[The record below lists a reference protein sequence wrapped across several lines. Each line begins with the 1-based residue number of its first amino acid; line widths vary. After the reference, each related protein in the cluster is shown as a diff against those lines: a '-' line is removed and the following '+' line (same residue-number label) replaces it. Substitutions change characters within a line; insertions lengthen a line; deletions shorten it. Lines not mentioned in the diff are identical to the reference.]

1 MGGSNA
7 ISSSPIHLLR
17 EATQC
22 DLWLQFDFSQSAGN
36 YSQLS
41 GVLAGF
47 AFLAIMLV
55 LSRQHRRG
63 SASDAAREYE
73 QDNRFVTAL
82 ACACL
87 GLVTAAAL
95 FALLSG
101 EEGCALIS
109 GRALSKEVLAGV
121 AFFFSVYTLLFGAVQ
136 LVSAAALGAHFRF
149 IVAVL
154 TPPIVVAFIVASLDD
169 LALSLANPP
178 GQPEAPHESL
188 LPGWTD
194 SSASLWKFAHST
206 LTWLI
211 PSVLAICLAVW
222 LAGFRWR
229 RAGDIHGRAA
239 SVLSGVVSKA
249 LIYLPYASLALVA
262 YAVWRTAMLGRLEA
276 GAHIGAGQAKVLVLV
291 CTVVVVLQS
300 ASLSFARGEDVA
312 PEFEAQPSAEDGLSR

>member
-1 MGGSNA
+1 
-7 ISSSPIHLLR
+7 
-17 EATQC
+17 
-22 DLWLQFDFSQSAGN
+22 
-36 YSQLS
+36 
-41 GVLAGF
+41 
-47 AFLAIMLV
+47 
-55 LSRQHRRG
+55 
-63 SASDAAREYE
+63 
-73 QDNRFVTAL
+73 
-82 ACACL
+82 
-87 GLVTAAAL
+87 
-95 FALLSG
+95 LLSG

-136 LVSAAALGAHFRF
+136 LVSASTLGRHFRF

-154 TPPIVVAFIVASLDD
+154 APPLVVAFIVASLND

-178 GQPEAPHESL
+178 DEPAQPHAPL

-194 SSASLWKFAHST
+194 SSASLWNFAHSV

-211 PSVLAICLAVW
+211 PTVLVICLVLW

-229 RAGDIHGRAA
+229 RAGGAPGPVA
-239 SVLSGVVSKA
+239 SALTRLVSGA
-249 LIYLPYASLALVA
+249 LTYLPYASLTLVA

-300 ASLSFARGEDVA
+300 ASLSFVRGDDR
-312 PEFEAQPSAEDGLSR
+312 PPDFQPQSHDDAGAD

>member
-1 MGGSNA
+1 MGGSSA
-7 ISSSPIHLLR
+7 IPSSPIHLLR
-17 EATQC
+17 EATSC
-22 DLWLQFDFSQSAGN
+22 ELWLQFDFSQSAGN

-55 LSRQHRRG
+55 LSRQHRRVG
-63 SASDAAREYE
+63 ESDAVREYE

-87 GLVTAAAL
+87 GLVTAATL
-95 FALLSG
+95 FSLLSG
-101 EEGCALIS
+101 EVGCALIS

-136 LVSAAALGAHFRF
+136 LVSASALGTHFRF

-154 TPPIVVAFIVASLDD
+154 APPLVVAFIVASLND

-178 GQPEAPHESL
+178 DQPAAPHEPL

-194 SSASLWKFAHST
+194 SSTSLWNFAHSV

-211 PSVLAICLAVW
+211 PTVLAICLALW

-229 RAGDIHGRAA
+229 RASGTPGQVGAA
-239 SVLSGVVSKA
+239 LTRVVSGA
-249 LIYLPYASLALVA
+249 LTYLPYASLALVA
-262 YAVWRTAMLGRLEA
+262 YAVWRTAMLGRLDA

-300 ASLSFARGEDVA
+300 ASLSFARGDDRPPDFQE
-312 PEFEAQPSAEDGLSR
+312 QPSADGEG

>member
-1 MGGSNA
+1 MGGSFT
-7 ISSSPIHLLR
+7 IPSSPIQFFR
-17 EATQC
+17 EAAPC
-22 DLWLQFDFSQSAGN
+22 ELWLQFDFSQAAGN
-36 YSQLS
+36 YSQLA

-55 LSRQHRRG
+55 LNRQHRRG

-87 GLVTAAAL
+87 GLITAATL
-95 FALLSG
+95 FSLLSG

-136 LVSAAALGAHFRF
+136 LVSASALGMHFRF

-154 TPPIVVAFIVASLDD
+154 APALVVSFIVASLDD

-178 GQPEAPHESL
+178 GQPAAPHEAL

-194 SSASLWKFAHST
+194 SSASLWNFAHSV

-211 PSVLAICLAVW
+211 PTVLTVCLALW

-229 RAGDIHGRAA
+229 RAHGTPGRGA
-239 SVLSGVVSKA
+239 SVLMRVVSA
-249 LIYLPYASLALVA
+249 GLAYLPYASLALVA
-262 YAVWRTAMLGRLEA
+262 YAVWRTAMLGRLQA

-300 ASLSFARGEDVA
+300 ASLSLARGEDRA
-312 PEFEAQPSAEDGLSR
+312 PNFEADATTDRQE

>member
-1 MGGSNA
+1 MNGQ
-7 ISSSPIHLLR
+7 LFR
-17 EATQC
+17 EATSC
-22 DLWLQFDFSQSAGN
+22 ELWLQFDFSQSAGN

-63 SASDAAREYE
+63 SERDAVREYE

-87 GLVTAAAL
+87 GLITAAAL

-101 EEGCALIS
+101 EEGCALVS

-136 LVSAAALGAHFRF
+136 LVSASALSTHFRF

-154 TPPIVVAFIVASLDD
+154 TPPVVVAFIVASLDD

-178 GQPEAPHESL
+178 DQPAEPHEPV

-194 SSASLWKFAHST
+194 SSASLWNFAHGVM
-206 LTWLI
+206 TWLI
-211 PSVLAICLAVW
+211 PTVLGICLALW
-222 LAGFRWR
+222 LAGFGWR
-229 RAGDIHGRAA
+229 RASGESGRVGAA
-239 SVLSGVVSKA
+239 LSRVVSAA
-249 LIYLPYASLALVA
+249 LTYLPYASLALVA
-262 YAVWRTAMLGRLEA
+262 YAVWRTAMLGRLESA
-276 GAHIGAGQAKVLVLV
+276 AHIGAGQAKVLVLV
-291 CTVVVVLQS
+291 CTIVVVLQS
-300 ASLSFARGEDVA
+300 ASLSFARGDDRPPDFHA
-312 PEFEAQPSAEDGLSR
+312 R

>member
-1 MGGSNA
+1 MLFTYA
-7 ISSSPIHLLR
+7 PLHLLR
-17 EATQC
+17 FQAVGAQGTSCE
-22 DLWLQFDFSQSAGN
+22 LWLQFDFSQSAGN

-63 SASDAAREYE
+63 SESDAAREYE
-73 QDNRFVTAL
+73 QDNHFVTAL

-87 GLVTAAAL
+87 GLITAASL
-95 FALLSG
+95 FSLLSG

-136 LVSAAALGAHFRF
+136 LVSASALGTHFRF

-154 TPPIVVAFIVASLDD
+154 APPLVVAFIVASLND

-178 GQPEAPHESL
+178 DQPTEPHESL

-194 SSASLWKFAHST
+194 SSASLWNFAHGVM
-206 LTWLI
+206 TWLT
-211 PSVLAICLAVW
+211 PTVLAVCLALW

-229 RAGDIHGRAA
+229 RASGAA
-239 SVLSGVVSKA
+239 RRVGSTLTRVVSAA
-249 LIYLPYASLALVA
+249 LTYLPYASLALVA
-262 YAVWRTAMLGRLEA
+262 YAVWRTAMLGRLQA
-276 GAHIGAGQAKVLVLV
+276 GAHIGAGQAKVLVLI

-300 ASLSFARGEDVA
+300 ASLSFARGEDR
-312 PEFEAQPSAEDGLSR
+312 PPDFEGEK

>member
-1 MGGSNA
+1 MGGS
-7 ISSSPIHLLR
+7 S
-17 EATQC
+17 TC
-22 DLWLQFDFSQSAGN
+22 KLWLQFDFSQSAGN

-63 SASDAAREYE
+63 SESDAVREYE

-87 GLVTAAAL
+87 GLVTAATL
-95 FALLSG
+95 FSLLSG

-136 LVSAAALGAHFRF
+136 LVAASALGTHFRF

-154 TPPIVVAFIVASLDD
+154 APPLVVAFIVASLND

-178 GQPEAPHESL
+178 DQPAEPHEPL

-194 SSASLWKFAHST
+194 SSTSLWNFAHSV

-211 PSVLAICLAVW
+211 PTVLAICLALW

-229 RAGDIHGRAA
+229 RASGTPGQG
-239 SVLSGVVSKA
+239 GVVLTRVVSGA
-249 LIYLPYASLALVA
+249 LTYLPYASLALVA

-300 ASLSFARGEDVA
+300 ASLSFTRGDDRRPDFKE
-312 PEFEAQPSAEDGLSR
+312 EPSADGER

>member
-1 MGGSNA
+1 MGGSSA
-7 ISSSPIHLLR
+7 FPSSPIHLLR
-17 EATQC
+17 QAAPCE
-22 DLWLQFDFSQSAGN
+22 LWLQFDFSQSAGN

-63 SASDAAREYE
+63 GETDAVREYE

-87 GLVTAAAL
+87 GLITAATL
-95 FALLSG
+95 FSLLSG
-101 EEGCALIS
+101 EVGCALIS

-136 LVSAAALGAHFRF
+136 LVSASALGTHLRF

-154 TPPIVVAFIVASLDD
+154 APPLVVAFIVASLND

-178 GQPEAPHESL
+178 DQPAEPHEPL
-188 LPGWTD
+188 VPGWTD
-194 SSASLWKFAHST
+194 SSTSLWNFAHSV

-211 PSVLAICLAVW
+211 PTVLAICLALW
-222 LAGFRWR
+222 LSGFRWR
-229 RAGDIHGRAA
+229 RASDTPGRVGSA
-239 SVLSGVVSKA
+239 LTRVVSAA
-249 LIYLPYASLALVA
+249 LTYLPYASLALVA
-262 YAVWRTAMLGRLEA
+262 YAVWRTALLGRLEA

-300 ASLSFARGEDVA
+300 ASLSFARGDDRPPDFHGRTGVDD
-312 PEFEAQPSAEDGLSR
+312 EA

>member
-1 MGGSNA
+1 MGGSSA
-7 ISSSPIHLLR
+7 IPSSPVQFVR
-17 EATQC
+17 EASSC
-22 DLWLQFDFSQSAGN
+22 ELWLQFDFSQAAGN
-36 YSQLS
+36 YSQLA

-55 LSRQHRRG
+55 VSRQHRRG
-63 SASDAAREYE
+63 SENDAVREYE

-95 FALLSG
+95 FSLLSG

-136 LVSAAALGAHFRF
+136 LVSASALGTHFRF

-154 TPPIVVAFIVASLDD
+154 APPLVVSFIVASLND

-178 GQPEAPHESL
+178 DQPAAPHESI

-194 SSASLWKFAHST
+194 SSASLWNFAHSV

-211 PSVLAICLAVW
+211 PTVLAICLAVW

-229 RAGDIHGRAA
+229 RASGTTGRLGTA
-239 SVLSGVVSKA
+239 LTRVVSAA
-249 LIYLPYASLALVA
+249 LTFLPYTSLGLVM
-262 YAVWRTAMLGRLEA
+262 YAVWRTAMLGRLSV

-291 CTVVVVLQS
+291 CAVVVVLQS
-300 ASLSFARGEDVA
+300 ASLSFARGDDRR
-312 PEFEAQPSAEDGLSR
+312 PDFETEDGVSR

>member
-1 MGGSNA
+1 MLFTYA
-7 ISSSPIHLLR
+7 PLHLLR
-17 EATQC
+17 FQAVGAQGTSCE
-22 DLWLQFDFSQSAGN
+22 LWLQFDFSQSAGN

-63 SASDAAREYE
+63 SESDAAREYE
-73 QDNRFVTAL
+73 QDNHFVTAL
-82 ACACL
+82 PCACL
-87 GLVTAAAL
+87 GLITAASL
-95 FALLSG
+95 FSLLSG

-136 LVSAAALGAHFRF
+136 LVSASALGTHFRF

-154 TPPIVVAFIVASLDD
+154 APPLVVAFIVASLND

-178 GQPEAPHESL
+178 DQPTEPHESL

-194 SSASLWKFAHST
+194 SSASLWNFAHGVM
-206 LTWLI
+206 TWLT
-211 PSVLAICLAVW
+211 PTVLAVCLALW

-229 RAGDIHGRAA
+229 RASGAA
-239 SVLSGVVSKA
+239 RRVGSTLTRVVSAA
-249 LIYLPYASLALVA
+249 LTYLPYASLALVA
-262 YAVWRTAMLGRLEA
+262 YAVWRTAMLGRLQA
-276 GAHIGAGQAKVLVLV
+276 GAHIGAGQAKVLVLI

-300 ASLSFARGEDVA
+300 ASLSFARGEDR
-312 PEFEAQPSAEDGLSR
+312 PPDFEGEK

>member
-1 MGGSNA
+1 MVGSSA
-7 ISSSPIHLLR
+7 IPASPIHFLR
-17 EATQC
+17 EASSC
-22 DLWLQFDFSQSAGN
+22 ELWLQFDFSQAAGN
-36 YSQLS
+36 YSQLA

-55 LSRQHRRG
+55 VSRQHRRG
-63 SASDAAREYE
+63 SESDAVREYE

-87 GLVTAAAL
+87 GLATAAAL
-95 FALLSG
+95 FSLLSG

-136 LVSAAALGAHFRF
+136 LVSASALGTHFRF

-154 TPPIVVAFIVASLDD
+154 APPLVVSFIVASLND

-178 GQPEAPHESL
+178 DQPAAPHESI
-188 LPGWTD
+188 LPGWTE
-194 SSASLWKFAHST
+194 SSASLWGFAHSV
-206 LTWLI
+206 LTWLV
-211 PSVLAICLAVW
+211 PTVLAICLALW

-229 RAGDIHGRAA
+229 RA
-239 SVLSGVVSKA
+239 SGTTGPLGTALTRVVSAA
-249 LIYLPYASLALVA
+249 LTFLPYTSLGLVM
-262 YAVWRTAMLGRLEA
+262 YAVWRTAMLGRLSA

-300 ASLSFARGEDVA
+300 ASLSLARGDDR
-312 PEFEAQPSAEDGLSR
+312 PPDFDR

>member
-1 MGGSNA
+1 MGGSNTL
-7 ISSSPIHLLR
+7 HFLR
-17 EATQC
+17 EATPC
-22 DLWLQFDFSQSAGN
+22 ELWLQFDFSQSAGN
-36 YSQLS
+36 YSQLA

-63 SASDAAREYE
+63 SESDAVREYE

-87 GLVTAAAL
+87 GLVTAATL
-95 FALLSG
+95 FSLLSG
-101 EEGCALIS
+101 EEGCALVS

-136 LVSAAALGAHFRF
+136 LVSASALGTHFRF

-154 TPPIVVAFIVASLDD
+154 APPLVVAFIVASLDD

-178 GQPEAPHESL
+178 DQPAAPHEPL

-194 SSASLWKFAHST
+194 SSASLWNFAHGVM
-206 LTWLI
+206 TWLI
-211 PSVLAICLAVW
+211 PTVLVICLALW

-229 RAGDIHGRAA
+229 RASGNPGRMG
-239 SVLSGVVSKA
+239 SGLTRVVSAA
-249 LIYLPYASLALVA
+249 LTYLPYASLGLVA

-300 ASLSFARGEDVA
+300 ASLSFVRGDDRA
-312 PEFEAQPSAEDGLSR
+312 PDFQAQSSADDDR

>member
-1 MGGSNA
+1 MGGSSA
-7 ISSSPIHLLR
+7 IPSSPIQFLR
-17 EATQC
+17 EATPC
-22 DLWLQFDFSQSAGN
+22 ELWLQFDFSQSAGN

-63 SASDAAREYE
+63 SESDAVREYE

-87 GLVTAAAL
+87 GLVTAATL
-95 FALLSG
+95 FSLLSG

-136 LVSAAALGAHFRF
+136 LVSASALGTHFRF

-154 TPPIVVAFIVASLDD
+154 APPLVVSFIVASLND

-178 GQPEAPHESL
+178 DQPAAPHETL

-194 SSASLWKFAHST
+194 SSTSLWNFAHSV

-211 PSVLAICLAVW
+211 PAVLAICLALW

-229 RAGDIHGRAA
+229 RA
-239 SVLSGVVSKA
+239 SGTPAPVGTALARVVSVA
-249 LIYLPYASLALVA
+249 LTYLPYASLGLVA
-262 YAVWRTAMLGRLEA
+262 YAVWRTAMLGRLSA

-291 CTVVVVLQS
+291 CTVIVVLQS
-300 ASLSFARGEDVA
+300 ASLSFARGDDRPPDFQANSKV
-312 PEFEAQPSAEDGLSR
+312 SGTD

>member
-1 MGGSNA
+1 MGGSNV
-7 ISSSPIHLLR
+7 IQLLR
-17 EATQC
+17 EATSSSC
-22 DLWLQFDFSQSAGN
+22 ELWLQFDFSQSAGN
-36 YSQLS
+36 YSQLA

-55 LSRQHRRG
+55 VSRQHRRG
-63 SASDAAREYE
+63 SENDAVREYE

-95 FALLSG
+95 FSLLSG

-136 LVSAAALGAHFRF
+136 LVSASALGKHFRF

-154 TPPIVVAFIVASLDD
+154 APPLVVSFIVASLND

-178 GQPEAPHESL
+178 DQPATPHESI

-194 SSASLWKFAHST
+194 SSASLWNFAHGVM
-206 LTWLI
+206 TWLI
-211 PSVLAICLAVW
+211 PTVLAICFALW
-222 LAGFRWR
+222 LGGFRWR
-229 RAGDIHGRAA
+229 RASGTTGPVGAA
-239 SVLSGVVSKA
+239 LTRVVAAA
-249 LIYLPYASLALVA
+249 LTFLPYASLGLVM
-262 YAVWRTAMLGRLEA
+262 YAVWRTAMLGRLSA

-300 ASLSFARGEDVA
+300 ASLSLARGDDRTPDFEDA
-312 PEFEAQPSAEDGLSR
+312 SGLSR

>member
-1 MGGSNA
+1 MGGSSA
-7 ISSSPIHLLR
+7 IPSSPIAFLR
-17 EATQC
+17 EATPC
-22 DLWLQFDFSQSAGN
+22 ELWLQFDFSQSAGN
-36 YSQLS
+36 YSQLA

-63 SASDAAREYE
+63 GESDAVREYD
-73 QDNRFVTAL
+73 QDIRFVTAL

-87 GLVTAAAL
+87 GLITAASL
-95 FALLSG
+95 FSLLSG
-101 EEGCALIS
+101 EVGCALIS

-136 LVSAAALGAHFRF
+136 LVSASSLGTHFRF

-154 TPPIVVAFIVASLDD
+154 APPLVVAFIVASLDD

-178 GQPEAPHESL
+178 DQPAAPHQSL
-188 LPGWTD
+188 SPGWTD
-194 SSASLWKFAHST
+194 SSTSLWNFAHSV

-211 PSVLAICLAVW
+211 PTVLAICLALW

-229 RAGDIHGRAA
+229 RASGTPGRVGSALA
-239 SVLSGVVSKA
+239 RVVSVA
-249 LIYLPYASLALVA
+249 LTYLPYASLGLVA
-262 YAVWRTAMLGRLEA
+262 YAVWRTAMLGRLDA

-300 ASLSFARGEDVA
+300 ASLSFARGDDRPPDFDA
-312 PEFEAQPSAEDGLSR
+312 QSDAGDEA